1 MIIFD
6 KLVNTPAV
14 DKNTPM
20 EFREYHY
27 NKDRRYHLVNDGI
40 VVGGVDLDIM
50 EYKGFNG
57 ENIYLYCLEI
67 YAPFRRKGYGKILL
81 EEIEKVCKEMGV
93 RIIGLNVDKDN
104 FDALRLYQRDGY
116 EIITQLDGRAYNQH
130 CMRKFISEGA
140 REQYLKKFE
149 KDYVW

>member
-1 MIIFD
+1 
-6 KLVNTPAV
+6 
-14 DKNTPM
+14 
-20 EFREYHY
+20 
-27 NKDRRYHLVNDGI
+27 
-40 VVGGVDLDIM
+40 
-50 EYKGFNG
+50 
-57 ENIYLYCLEI
+57 
-67 YAPFRRKGYGKILL
+67 
-81 EEIEKVCKEMGV
+81 MGV